1 MGLRLKFNL
10 VLLAVFAAG
19 MAVSA
24 WVSHELLQNNAKQ
37 ETLRNAGLM
46 MESALSVR
54 GYTVKQIKP
63 LLEAQLA
70 ENFPPQIIPAYA
82 ATEIFAALHAKY
94 PDFSYKEAALNPT
107 NPRDRAV
114 EWETDVIQKFRSDT
128 GFTELTGERDT
139 PSGRALYIARPI
151 TIKDAACL
159 LCHSVPA
166 AAPASMIKIYG
177 PNNGFGWKHMETIG
191 AQVVSVPMSV
201 PLAHAQRTFNTFM
214 LSLGGIFVA
223 TFVVL
228 NLMLSWLIIGPLSK
242 MSVVADKVSTGDFD
256 VAEFP
261 SSGGDEIGVLAS
273 SFNRM
278 RRSLQKA
285 IKLIEG

>member
-10 VLLAVFAAG
+10 VLVLVFAAG

-24 WVSHELLQNNAKQ
+24 WVSHNLLQDNAKQ

-63 LLEAQLA
+63 LLDPQLG
-70 ENFPPQIIPAYA
+70 ETFLPQTVPAYA
-82 ATEIFAALHAKY
+82 ATEIFNTLRTKY
-94 PDFSYKEAALNPT
+94 PDFVYKEATLNPT
-107 NPRDRAV
+107 NPRDHAAD
-114 EWETDVIQKFRSDT
+114 WEADVIQKFRSDVN
-128 GFTELTGERDT
+128 FTELKGERET
-139 PSGRALYIARPI
+139 PSGRMLYMARPI

-159 LCHSVPA
+159 ACHSVPA
-166 AAPASMIKIYG
+166 NAPASMIKIYG

-201 PLAHAQRTFNTFM
+201 PLANAQRTFNTFM
-214 LSLGGIFVA
+214 LSLGGIFLA

-228 NLMLSWLIIGPLSK
+228 NLMLSWFIIGPLSR
-242 MSVVADKVSTGDFD
+242 MSGVADKVSTGDFD
-256 VAEFP
+256 VDEFP
-261 SSGGDEIGVLAS
+261 ASGKDEIGVLAA